1 MDTRQ
6 TALDMGMVMGIG
18 VGVVMSSVFLCNA
31 KEAPA
36 LFISYIFAR
45 NSLVSARPGCF
56 HKYIDQ
62 WGRGEQF
69 ADTKKLAGRTMRLG
83 REIVPALLCRQ
94 RVTVHQPAG

>member
-36 LFISYIFAR
+36 LFISYIASTNILTNGVGV
-45 NSLVSARPGCF
+45 NSLLTP
-56 HKYIDQ
+56 KN
-62 WGRGEQF
+62 
-69 ADTKKLAGRTMRLG
+69 
-83 REIVPALLCRQ
+83 
-94 RVTVHQPAG
+94 